1 MGKTTQKQEYPV
13 FVDNQVLTADLLN
26 NMVEYFNAQDNIT
39 RLALIGKGIINGLSY
54 EFNTANNSVKIES
67 GTAITSNGSLV
78 NFEGGTF
85 NLDQER
91 KALGGALGD
100 ILLVIKGEKRVVKNE
115 TCTQTSCDLDP
126 DRVYIEYVVDLIRK
140 TGQSIQQVTL
150 SPIKNNVKL
159 NRFRNICTSINVN
172 VLNTNTRNTFNKNR
186 DEIKKGLEFIKNE
199 INQKDTLSLLFNG
212 QWTSSKNSF
221 NDIIDFFSEKNFDM
235 DNLVSQDTEIKF
247 HYLDFLNDMAM
258 AINEFIDFYNEFA
271 STYKFSSHNAWLD
284 DTIVLG
290 SIESYSSDDKY
301 RYNYTQVHE
310 DLKPYNLAC
319 DKLKKLY
326 NRIWML
332 KNAFEKTQSHSKKET
347 KLILFDPNS
356 KLGERVIPYYYDAS
370 KIESV
375 WNPDLADSD
384 KAPSFD
390 NYSKDEYNRLNG
402 FGKLLSVQGY
412 YLKDVNS
419 TKAEIEGLIDLY
431 NLPYKVETLELK
443 KEALQKE
450 NANLLEDFFN
460 YVKSRPSRVSTI
472 NHETAKQQIVEIIG
486 AKIEKEGTLAEA
498 LVGINKDVFNGI
510 LHDIQNTGHIK
521 AERLEMLPSVQ
532 IKNLFKEIEG
542 HLTKV
547 PYREITTFQTKR

>member
-1 MGKTTQKQEYPV
+1 
-13 FVDNQVLTADLLN
+13 
-26 NMVEYFNAQDNIT
+26 
-39 RLALIGKGIINGLSY
+39 
-54 EFNTANNSVKIES
+54 
-67 GTAITSNGSLV
+67 
-78 NFEGGTF
+78 
-85 NLDQER
+85 
-91 KALGGALGD
+91 
-100 ILLVIKGEKRVVKNE
+100 
-115 TCTQTSCDLDP
+115 
-126 DRVYIEYVVDLIRK
+126 
-140 TGQSIQQVTL
+140 
-150 SPIKNNVKL
+150 
-159 NRFRNICTSINVN
+159 
-172 VLNTNTRNTFNKNR
+172 
-186 DEIKKGLEFIKNE
+186 
-199 INQKDTLSLLFNG
+199 
-212 QWTSSKNSF
+212 
-221 NDIIDFFSEKNFDM
+221 M

-271 STYKFSSHNAWLD
+271 STYKFLSHNAWLD

-290 SIESYSSDDKY
+290 SFESYSSDDKY

-402 FGKLLSVQGY
+402 FGKLLNVQGY

-419 TKAEIEGLIDLY
+419 TKSEIEGLIDLY

-443 KEALQKE
+443 KEALQEE
-450 NANLLEDFFN
+450 NAKLLKEFFN
-460 YVKSRPSRVSTI
+460 YIKNRPSRVGI
-472 NHETAKQQIVEIIG
+472 IAHETAKQQIIELVG
-486 AKIEKEGTLAEA
+486 AQIEKDEGFVKGFEE
-498 LVGINKDVFNGI
+498 INNGVYVEI
-510 LHDIQNTGHIK
+510 LHDIQNTGRIK
-521 AERLEMLPSVQ
+521 AERLEMIENIQV
-532 IKNLFKEIEG
+532 KELFKEIEES
-542 HLTKV
+542 LSRV
-547 PYREITTFQTKR
+547 P

>member
-78 NFEGGTF
+78 DFEGGTF

-140 TGQSIQQVTL
+140 TGQSLQQVTL
-150 SPIKNNVKL
+150 SPIKYNVKL

-199 INQKDTLSLLFNG
+199 INQKDTLSLLFND
-212 QWTSSKNSF
+212 QWTTNKTSF
-221 NDIIDFFSEKNFDM
+221 NAIIDFFSEKKFDM

-271 STYKFSSHNAWLD
+271 STYKFLSHNAWLD
-284 DTIVLG
+284 DTVVLG
-290 SIESYSSDDKY
+290 SFESYSSDDKY

-332 KNAFEKTQSHSKKET
+332 KNAFEKTQSHSKKGT

-375 WNPDLADSD
+375 WNPDLADSV

-402 FGKLLSVQGY
+402 FGKLLNVQGY

-419 TKAEIEGLIDLY
+419 TKSEIEGLIDLY

-443 KEALQKE
+443 KEALQEENSKLLKE
-450 NANLLEDFFN
+450 FFN
-460 YVKSRPSRVSTI
+460 YIKNRPSRVGI
-472 NHETAKQQIVEIIG
+472 IAHETAKQQIIELVG
-486 AKIEKEGTLAEA
+486 AQIEKEEGFVKGFEE
-498 LVGINKDVFNGI
+498 INNGVYVEI
-510 LHDIQNTGHIK
+510 LHDIQNTGRIK
-521 AERLEMLPSVQ
+521 AERLEMIENIQV
-532 IKNLFKEIEG
+532 KELFKEIEES
-542 HLTKV
+542 LSRV
-547 PYREITTFQTKR
+547 PSKRIAYQTKR